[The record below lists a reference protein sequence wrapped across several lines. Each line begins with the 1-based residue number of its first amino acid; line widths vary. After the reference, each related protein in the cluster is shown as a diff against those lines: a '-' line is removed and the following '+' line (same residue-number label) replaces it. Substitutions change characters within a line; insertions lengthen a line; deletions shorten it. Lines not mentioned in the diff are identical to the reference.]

1 MPASLTIQ
9 VFTDL
14 CCPWCVIGVIRL
26 DKVLTTMTDEVRA
39 AVVHHPRILDPSTP
53 EAGTSIRDL
62 LMQRYGVEPS
72 VAFAPAEAEARASGI
87 SLALSK
93 QPYSYP
99 TISGHTLIRH
109 ASSKGTQHAIARALL
124 EAYFLDARNIADIQV
139 LDEIARRYGF
149 VDDEARMVL
158 ADPEQRR
165 LTLEDSNR
173 SAALGVNSV
182 PTFVFG
188 DAGLATGGLSE
199 AGFKAAIRQ
208 ALEPSRLATS
218 VAAQH

>member
-26 DKVLTTMTDEVRA
+26 DKVLSTMTDEVRA
-39 AVVHHPRILDPSTP
+39 TVIHHPRILDPNTP
-53 EAGTSIRDL
+53 ESGASIRDL
-62 LMQRYGVEPS
+62 LMERYGVEPS
-72 VAFAPAEAEARASGI
+72 AAFAPAEAEARASGI
-87 SLALSK
+87 PLSLSK

-109 ASSKGTQHAIARALL
+109 AGAKGTQHAIARALL
-124 EAYFLDARNIADIQV
+124 EAYFLDARNIADIEV
-139 LDEIARRYGF
+139 LDEIARRHGF
-149 VDDEARMVL
+149 VGGEVRAVL
-158 ADPEQRR
+158 ADPEERR

-188 DAGLATGGLSE
+188 DAGLVTGGLSE
-199 AGFKAAIRQ
+199 TAFKAAIRQ
-208 ALEPSRLATS
+208 ALEPSRLAAR
-218 VAAQH
+218 VAAHR